1 MKPAVWPRDDPASG
15 RLLVVD
21 ATSRAMRDAHL
32 IELPDLLEPGDL
44 LVVNDAATL
53 PASLAGKTADGK
65 SLELRL
71 ARALG
76 GSAFQAVAFGAG
88 DWRVPTEHR
97 PPPPATQ
104 AGDRIRFDAALAA
117 EITAVDPEEPRLVTL
132 SFEQQGD
139 ALWQALYAVGR
150 PVQYAY
156 LRAPLSLWHTQSRF
170 ASRPWAFEAPS
181 AGLPLSWQILLAAR
195 HRCVGLAAITHAAGL
210 SSTGSASLDARLPLP
225 ERFEVPA
232 STAAA
237 VRRTREAGG
246 RVVAVGTTVVRA
258 LESQALRSGAVF
270 EAGSGEATL
279 LLGPGYRRR
288 VVDALLTGLHEP
300 GTSHFTLLEAFAPR
314 ALLERSLEHAALD
327 GYLLHEFGDSMLVSS
342 GDGKP

>member
-1 MKPAVWPRDDPASG
+1 MKPATWPRDDPASG

-21 ATSRAMRDAHL
+21 AASRAMRDTRL
-32 IELPDLLEPGDL
+32 VDLPDLLDPGDL

-65 SLELRL
+65 PVELRL

-76 GSAFQAVAFGAG
+76 KGAFQAIAFGAG

-97 PPPPATQ
+97 PPPPTLRV
-104 AGDRIRFDAALAA
+104 GERLRFDAALHADIA
-117 EITAVDPEEPRLVTL
+117 AVDAEEPRLVTL
-132 SFEQQGD
+132 AFAERDD

-170 ASRPWAFEAPS
+170 ASRPWSFEAPS
-181 AGLPLSWQILLAAR
+181 AGLPLSWQLLLAAR
-195 HRCVGLAAITHAAGL
+195 HRSIGIAAITHAAGL

-225 ERFEVPA
+225 ERFEVPE

-237 VRRTREAGG
+237 VRRTRETGG

-258 LESQALRSGAVF
+258 LESQALCSGDVF

-288 VVDALLTGLHEP
+288 VVDALLTGIHEP

-314 ALLERSLEHAALD
+314 SLLQRSLEHAALD
-327 GYLLHEFGDSMLVSS
+327 GYLLHEFGDSMLLCA
-342 GDGKP
+342 P

>member
-1 MKPAVWPRDDPASG
+1 MRPATWPRDDPASG

-21 ATSRAMRDAHL
+21 AASAALRGARLT
-32 IELPDLLEPGDL
+32 ELPDLLAPGDL

-53 PASLAGKTADGK
+53 PASLAGKTAAGQPV
-65 SLELRL
+65 ELRL

-76 GSAFQAVAFGAG
+76 AGAFQAVIFGAS
-88 DWRVPTEHR
+88 DWRVPTERR
-97 PPPPATQ
+97 PPPPELG
-104 AGDRIRFDAALAA
+104 AGERLHFAAALHAD
-117 EITAVDPEEPRLVTL
+117 ITAVDADEPRLVEVE
-132 SFEQQGD
+132 FDRQGD

-156 LRAPLSLWHTQSRF
+156 QRAPLSLWHTQSRF
-170 ASRPWAFEAPS
+170 ASRPWSFEAPS
-181 AGLPLSWQILLAAR
+181 AGLPLSWRLLLAAR
-195 HRCVGLAAITHAAGL
+195 RRGIGLAAVTHAAGL

-225 ERFEVPA
+225 ERFEVPG

-237 VRRTREAGG
+237 VRRTREVGG
-246 RVVAVGTTVVRA
+246 RVIAVGTTVVRA
-258 LESQALRSGAVF
+258 LESQALCSGDVF

-288 VVDALLTGLHEP
+288 VVDALLTGIHEP

-327 GYLLHEFGDSMLVSS
+327 GYLLHEFGDSMLLFAS
-342 GDGKP
+342 